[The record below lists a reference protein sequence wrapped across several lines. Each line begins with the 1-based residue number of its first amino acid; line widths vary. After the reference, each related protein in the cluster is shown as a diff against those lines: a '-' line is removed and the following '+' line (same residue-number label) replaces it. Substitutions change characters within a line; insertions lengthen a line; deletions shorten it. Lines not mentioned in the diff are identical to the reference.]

1 MDRIGIIG
9 VIVAFAS
16 ILIAQVMTGGSPA
29 SLLHFP
35 AFLIVVGGTVGA
47 VIMQTPMSQFKHA
60 MSMLKLLFTKP
71 KAELSSMQIEK
82 VHHWS
87 VEARAHGF
95 LALENIANTE
105 EDPFMKKGLV
115 MLVDGSDSDSLRY
128 VMEQELDLQ
137 LEHMERSAR
146 VFEAMG
152 GYSPTI
158 GIIGAVLGLIQAMG
172 HLDDPQALGSGIA
185 VAFVATIYGIGFAN
199 LVYLPVSNRLRAY
212 TYQYGLEK
220 EMALEGLI
228 AVANGE
234 NALSIERRMHSF
246 NLDTQI

>member
-1 MDRIGIIG
+1 MDRIGIFGILL
-9 VIVAFAS
+9 AFGS
-16 ILIAQVMTGGSPA
+16 ILIAQILAGGTPVT
-29 SLLHFP
+29 LLDLP
-35 AFLIVVGGTVGA
+35 AFLIVVGGTWGA
-47 VIMQTPMSQFKHA
+47 VIIQTPITQFKHA
-60 MSMLKLLFTKP
+60 MKMLLALFS
-71 KAELSSMQIEK
+71 ENSLNVERQIEK
-82 VHHWS
+82 VYHWS
-87 VEARAHGF
+87 MQARANGF
-95 LALENIANTE
+95 LALENIADTE
-105 EDPFMKKGLV
+105 DDPFLKKGLV
-115 MLVDGSDSDSLRY
+115 MLVDGSDSESLRY
-128 VMEQELDLQ
+128 IMEQELDLQ

-172 HLDDPQALGSGIA
+172 HLDDPASLGAGIA

-199 LVYLPVSNRLRAY
+199 LIYLPVSNRLRAY
-212 TYQYGLEK
+212 NYQFGLEK

-246 NLDTQI
+246 NLDSHI

>member
-1 MDRIGIIG
+1 MDRVGIFGII
-9 VIVAFAS
+9 FAMSS
-16 ILIAQVMTGGSPA
+16 ILIAQVMAGGTPVT
-29 SLLHFP
+29 LLDLP
-35 AFLIVVGGTVGA
+35 AFMIVFGGTIGA
-47 VIMQTPMSQFKHA
+47 VIMQTPITQFKHA
-60 MSMLKLLFTKP
+60 MSMLSRIFNSKKTNYSL
-71 KAELSSMQIEK
+71 QIEK

-87 VEARAHGF
+87 SEARSHGF
-95 LALENIANTE
+95 LALENIADTE
-105 EDPFMKKGLV
+105 SDPFLKKGLV
-115 MLVDGSDSDSLRY
+115 MLVDGSDSESLRY

-172 HLDDPQALGSGIA
+172 HLDDPQSLGEGIA

-199 LVYLPVSNRLRAY
+199 LVYLPVGNRLRAY
-212 TYQYGLEK
+212 AYQYGLEK

-234 NALSIERRMHSF
+234 NALSIERRMHSY
-246 NLDTQI
+246 NLDSVI